1 MKRRITQY
9 IDYIDG
15 LLKSSEERDWDDV
28 IEKHLIQI
36 RFFAHER
43 LIHLIVFALVAICT
57 IISIM
62 TFITSGKL
70 EIVPLIVLLFVL
82 LIPYCAHYYLLE
94 NSVQKM
100 YDQYD
105 EMVGKNRAY
114 FKVDRSKKIE

>member
-9 IDYIDG
+9 VDYIDSILAG
-15 LLKSSEERDWDDV
+15 DAEQDWDSV

-36 RFFAHER
+36 KFFAHER

-94 NSVQKM
+94 NDVQKM

-105 EMVGKNRAY
+105 EMVNKKQEYFRVNRE
-114 FKVDRSKKIE
+114 K

>member
-15 LLKSSEERDWDDV
+15 LLKGSDEQNWDDV

-57 IISIM
+57 VISIM
-62 TFITSGKL
+62 TFIMTGKL
-70 EIVPLIVLLFVL
+70 ELIPLIVMLFVL

-94 NSVQKM
+94 NDVQKM

-105 EMVGKNRAY
+105 EMVGKKQAY
-114 FKVDRSKKIE
+114 FKVDKSKK

>member
-9 IDYIDG
+9 VDYIDSILVG
-15 LLKSSEERDWDDV
+15 DAEQDWDNV

-36 RFFAHER
+36 KFFAHER

-70 EIVPLIVLLFVL
+70 EIVPLIALLFVL

-94 NSVQKM
+94 NDVQKM

-105 EMVGKNRAY
+105 EMVNKKQEYFRVNRE
-114 FKVDRSKKIE
+114 K

>member
-15 LLKSSEERDWDDV
+15 LLKGEVEQDWDDV

-57 IISIM
+57 VISIM
-62 TFITSGKL
+62 TFLATSKL
-70 EIVPLIVLLFVL
+70 EIIPLIVMLFVL

-94 NSVQKM
+94 NDVQKM
-100 YDQYD
+100 YEQYD
-105 EMVGKNRAY
+105 EMVGKQKKY
-114 FKVDRSKKIE
+114 FKVDKSKK

>member
-15 LLKSSEERDWDDV
+15 LLKSSEEQDWDDV

-114 FKVDRSKKIE
+114 FKVDKSKK